1 MHDHRM
7 YTLLLQKII
16 RKKDDTIHP
25 PASVL
30 CCQAAVSF
38 HFSCFHLPSV
48 ALLFQF
54 VFIFWQIWHW
64 CHSNRSHS
72 IAFGCLVLSWLCR
85 ISNYSGL
92 YSALLQ
98 EARKVIKIIPEKDT
112 MKNNIIPLALAVAK
126 SVHNAPWTAS
136 TYKELMLGH
145 DRAS

>member
-1 MHDHRM
+1 MHHHRM

-16 RKKDDTIHP
+16 RKKDDTP
-25 PASVL
+25 TSQCVVL
-30 CCQAAVSF
+30 SGCCKFSF
-38 HFSCFHLPSV
+38 FVFSSSFRRSSFSICFSFFGRFGTGVIRIDLIQLLSV
-48 ALLFQF
+48 ASF
-54 VFIFWQIWHW
+54 
-64 CHSNRSHS
+64 
-72 IAFGCLVLSWLCR
+72 LSWLSR